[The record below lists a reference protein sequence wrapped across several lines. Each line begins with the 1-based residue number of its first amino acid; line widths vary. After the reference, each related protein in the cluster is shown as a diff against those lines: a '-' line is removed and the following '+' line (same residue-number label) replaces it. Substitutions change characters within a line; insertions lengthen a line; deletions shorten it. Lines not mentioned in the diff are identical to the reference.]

1 MNNLSR
7 TLHVL
12 LFVLMS
18 ASFSSAQD
26 AAGPEAW
33 PMFRGTSTGSGRS
46 SVVLQLPLKEQ
57 WHRRFEGGAFTA
69 TPVIN
74 SNTIYLGDLDGHFM
88 ALSLN
93 DGKTLWQY
101 DSPDSGFPSA
111 AAVSTKANYPF
122 VVVGDDLG
130 VIRCMNSN
138 NGKVVWNLSMEGE
151 ISGGPTI
158 LNVSKIPTVLIGSE
172 DATLM
177 CLRMTDGEILWKH
190 EIADQIRCSPTVDDS
205 ADSKRVFLAG
215 CDSTLHILDIVNG
228 ETVAEIPL
236 GGPTGT
242 TPSIDGSDVFFGT
255 EGGHFFAVNFLEE
268 KVRWQTGGD
277 SQKPAYRSSATT
289 IGDLVFVGSRG
300 RAVEAFNR
308 ADGSLCWRQPMRSR
322 VDASPV
328 AVRVRGE
335 KSSTQEPIEG
345 IIVADTA
352 GEIKILQNHDGS
364 DCWEFSAG
372 GGFSGSPAVVRDRVV
387 LASDDGVIWCFG
399 HNELKKQ

>member
-1 MNNLSR
+1 MNTICR
-7 TLHVL
+7 TLLTL
-12 LFVLMS
+12 LFVLTS
-18 ASFSSAQD
+18 ASLSSAQD

-33 PMFRGTSTGSGRS
+33 PMFRGTPTGSGRS
-46 SVVLQLPLKEQ
+46 SVILQLPLEEQ

-74 SNTIYLGDLDGHFM
+74 ANTIYLGDLDGHFM
-88 ALSLN
+88 ALSLH
-93 DGKTLWQY
+93 DGKTLWQF

-111 AAVSTKANYPF
+111 AAVSTKTKYPF

-138 NGKVVWNLSMEGE
+138 NGKVVWTLSMEGE

-158 LNVSKIPTVLIGSE
+158 LNVSEIPTVLIGSQ
-172 DATLM
+172 DATLIY
-177 CLRMTDGEILWKH
+177 LRVTDGEILWKH

-205 ADSKRVFLAG
+205 KDSKRVFLAG
-215 CDSTLHILDIVNG
+215 CDSTLHILNVFDG

-242 TPSIDGSDVFFGT
+242 TPSIDGSAVFFGT
-255 EGGHFFAVNFLEE
+255 EGGHFFAVDFLKE
-268 KVRWQTGGD
+268 KIQWQTGGD

-308 ADGSLCWRQPMRSR
+308 ADGSLYWRHPMRGR

-328 AVRVRGE
+328 AVRILNE
-335 KSSTQEPIEG
+335 KHPTEKPTES

-352 GEIKILQNHDGS
+352 GEIKMLQNHDGS

-372 GGFSGSPAVVRDRVV
+372 GGFSGSPAVVRDRVI
-387 LASDDGVIWCFG
+387 LASDDGVVWCFG
-399 HNELKKQ
+399 HDEIKK

>member
-1 MNNLSR
+1 MNTLSR
-7 TLHVL
+7 IL
-12 LFVLMS
+12 LFVLTS
-18 ASFSSAQD
+18 ASLSSAQD

-33 PMFRGTSTGSGRS
+33 PMFRGTPTGSGRS
-46 SVVLQLPLKEQ
+46 SVVLQLPLEEQ

-74 SNTIYLGDLDGHFM
+74 ANTIYLGDLDGHFM
-88 ALSLN
+88 ALSLH
-93 DGKTLWQY
+93 DGKTLWRF
-101 DSPDSGFPSA
+101 DSTNSGFPSA
-111 AAVSTKANYPF
+111 AAVSTKPKYPF

-138 NGKVVWNLSMEGE
+138 SGKVVWTLSMEGE

-158 LNVSKIPTVLIGSE
+158 LNVSEIPTVLIGSQ
-172 DATLM
+172 DATLI
-177 CLRMTDGEILWKH
+177 CLRVTDGEILWKH

-205 ADSKRVFLAG
+205 KDSKRVFLAG
-215 CDSTLHILDIVNG
+215 CDSTLHILNVVNG

-242 TPSIDGSDVFFGT
+242 TPSIMGSDVFFGT
-255 EGGHFFAVNFLEE
+255 EGGRFFAVNFLEE
-268 KVRWQTGGD
+268 KIQWQTGAD

-308 ADGSLCWRQPMRSR
+308 ADGSLCWRHPMRSR

-328 AVRVRGE
+328 AVRVRDE
-335 KSSTQEPIEG
+335 KSSTDEPTES

-352 GEIKILQNHDGS
+352 GEIKMLQNHDGS

-372 GGFSGSPAVVRDRVV
+372 GGFSGSPAVVRDRVI
-387 LASDDGVIWCFG
+387 LASDDGVVWCFG
-399 HNELKKQ
+399 HDEIKK

>member
-1 MNNLSR
+1 
-7 TLHVL
+7 
-12 LFVLMS
+12 
-18 ASFSSAQD
+18 
-26 AAGPEAW
+26 
-33 PMFRGTSTGSGRS
+33 MFRGTPTGSGRS
-46 SVVLQLPLKEQ
+46 SVILQLPLDEQ

-74 SNTIYLGDLDGHFM
+74 ANTIYLGDLDGHFM
-88 ALSLN
+88 ALSLH
-93 DGKTLWQY
+93 DGKTLWQF

-111 AAVSTKANYPF
+111 AAVSTKAKYPF

-130 VIRCMNSN
+130 VVRCMNSN
-138 NGKVVWNLSMEGE
+138 NGQIAWTLSMEGE

-158 LNVSKIPTVLIGSE
+158 LNVSEIPTVLIGSQ
-172 DATLM
+172 DATLIY
-177 CLRMTDGEILWKH
+177 LRLTDGEILWKH

-205 ADSKRVFLAG
+205 EDSKRVFLAG
-215 CDSTLHILDIVNG
+215 CDSTLHILNVMDG
-228 ETVAEIPL
+228 ETVAEIAL

-255 EGGHFFAVNFLEE
+255 EAGYFFAVNFLEE
-268 KVRWQTGGD
+268 KIDWQTGGD

-289 IGDLVFVGSRG
+289 IGNFVFVGSRG

-308 ADGSLCWRQPMRSR
+308 ADGSLYWRHPMRGR

-328 AVRVRGE
+328 AVRVRDE
-335 KSSTQEPIEG
+335 KSSTEEPTES

-352 GEIKILQNHDGS
+352 GEIKMLQNHDGS

-372 GGFSGSPAVVRDRVV
+372 GGFSGSPAVVRDRVI
-387 LASDDGVIWCFG
+387 LASDDGVVWCFG
-399 HNELKKQ
+399 HDEIKK

>member
-1 MNNLSR
+1 
-7 TLHVL
+7 
-12 LFVLMS
+12 MS
-18 ASFSSAQD
+18 ASLSSAED

-33 PMFRGTSTGSGRS
+33 PMFRGTPTGSGRS

-130 VIRCMNSN
+130 VIRCMNSD

-158 LNVSKIPTVLIGSE
+158 LNVSKIPTVLIGSQ
-172 DATLM
+172 DATLI

-205 ADSKRVFLAG
+205 TDSKRVFLAG
-215 CDSTLHILDIVNG
+215 CDSTLHILNVVNG

-242 TPSIDGSDVFFGT
+242 TPSIDGSDVFFLALRVAIFLLSIFWRRKFGGKPGEILKNQHIAQALPRLETSSLLAHVVVQWKRST
-255 EGGHFFAVNFLEE
+255 EQMGVFAGDNLCAVVLTHHQ
-268 KVRWQTGGD
+268 WQY
-277 SQKPAYRSSATT
+277 AY
-289 IGDLVFVGSRG
+289 
-300 RAVEAFNR
+300 
-308 ADGSLCWRQPMRSR
+308 
-322 VDASPV
+322 V
-328 AVRVRGE
+328 AKRVRHRNPLRAL
-335 KSSTQEPIEG
+335 SLPTQR
-345 IIVADTA
+345 A
-352 GEIKILQNHDGS
+352 
-364 DCWEFSAG
+364 
-372 GGFSGSPAVVRDRVV
+372 R
-387 LASDDGVIWCFG
+387 
-399 HNELKKQ
+399 

>member
-1 MNNLSR
+1 MNTFSR
-7 TLHVL
+7 ILLVL
-12 LFVLMS
+12 FFVLTLVS
-18 ASFSSAQD
+18 LSSAQD

-33 PMFRGTSTGSGRS
+33 PMFRGTPTGSGRS
-46 SVVLQLPLKEQ
+46 SVILQLPLDEQ

-74 SNTIYLGDLDGHFM
+74 ANTIYLGDLDGHFM
-88 ALSLN
+88 ALSLH
-93 DGKTLWQY
+93 DGKTLWQF

-111 AAVSTKANYPF
+111 AAVSTKAKYPF

-130 VIRCMNSN
+130 VVRCMNSN
-138 NGKVVWNLSMEGE
+138 NGQIAWTLSMEGE

-158 LNVSKIPTVLIGSE
+158 LNVSEIPTVLIGSQ
-172 DATLM
+172 DATLIY
-177 CLRMTDGEILWKH
+177 LRLTDGEILWKH

-205 ADSKRVFLAG
+205 EDSKRVFLAG
-215 CDSTLHILDIVNG
+215 CDSTLHILNVMDG
-228 ETVAEIPL
+228 ETVAEIAL

-255 EGGHFFAVNFLEE
+255 EAGYFFAVNFLEE
-268 KVRWQTGGD
+268 KIDWQTGGD

-289 IGDLVFVGSRG
+289 IGNFVFVGSRG

-308 ADGSLCWRQPMRSR
+308 ADGSLYWRHPMRGR

-328 AVRVRGE
+328 AVRVRDE
-335 KSSTQEPIEG
+335 KSSTEEPTES

-352 GEIKILQNHDGS
+352 GEIKMLQNHDGS

-372 GGFSGSPAVVRDRVV
+372 GGFSGSPAVVRDRVI
-387 LASDDGVIWCFG
+387 LASDDGVVWCFG
-399 HNELKKQ
+399 HDEIKK

>member
-1 MNNLSR
+1 MNTLSR
-7 TLHVL
+7 IL
-12 LFVLMS
+12 LFVLTS
-18 ASFSSAQD
+18 ASLSSAQD

-33 PMFRGTSTGSGRS
+33 PMFRGTPTGSGRS
-46 SVVLQLPLKEQ
+46 SVVLQLPLEEQ

-74 SNTIYLGDLDGHFM
+74 ANTIYLGDLDGHFM
-88 ALSLN
+88 ALSLH
-93 DGKTLWQY
+93 DGKTLWRF
-101 DSPDSGFPSA
+101 DSTNSGFPSA
-111 AAVSTKANYPF
+111 AAVSTKPKYPF

-138 NGKVVWNLSMEGE
+138 SGKVVWTLSMEGE

-158 LNVSKIPTVLIGSE
+158 LNVSEIPTVLIGSQ
-172 DATLM
+172 DATLI
-177 CLRMTDGEILWKH
+177 CLRVTDGEILWKH

-205 ADSKRVFLAG
+205 KDSKRVFLAG
-215 CDSTLHILDIVNG
+215 CDSTLHILNVVNG

-242 TPSIDGSDVFFGT
+242 TPSIMGSDVFFGT
-255 EGGHFFAVNFLEE
+255 EGGRFFAVNFLEE
-268 KVRWQTGGD
+268 KIQWQTGAD

-308 ADGSLCWRQPMRSR
+308 ADGSLCWRHPMRSR

-328 AVRVRGE
+328 AVRVRDE
-335 KSSTQEPIEG
+335 KSSTDEPTES

-352 GEIKILQNHDGS
+352 GEIKMLQNHDGS
-364 DCWEFSAG
+364 ECWEFSAG

>member
-1 MNNLSR
+1 MNTLSR
-7 TLHVL
+7 IL
-12 LFVLMS
+12 LFVLTS
-18 ASFSSAQD
+18 ASLSSAQD

-33 PMFRGTSTGSGRS
+33 PMFRGTPTGSGRS
-46 SVVLQLPLKEQ
+46 SVVLQLPLEEQ

-74 SNTIYLGDLDGHFM
+74 ANTIYLGDLDGHFM
-88 ALSLN
+88 ALSLH
-93 DGKTLWQY
+93 DGKTLWRF
-101 DSPDSGFPSA
+101 DSTNSGFPSA
-111 AAVSTKANYPF
+111 AAVSTKPKYPF

-138 NGKVVWNLSMEGE
+138 SGKVVWTLSMEGE

-158 LNVSKIPTVLIGSE
+158 LNVSEIPTVLIGSQ
-172 DATLM
+172 DATLI
-177 CLRMTDGEILWKH
+177 CLRVTDGEILWKH

-205 ADSKRVFLAG
+205 KDSKRVFLAG
-215 CDSTLHILDIVNG
+215 CDSTLHILNVVNG

-242 TPSIDGSDVFFGT
+242 TPSIMGSDVFFGT
-255 EGGHFFAVNFLEE
+255 EGGRFFAVNFLEE
-268 KVRWQTGGD
+268 KIQWQTGAD

-308 ADGSLCWRQPMRSR
+308 ADGSLCWRHPMRSR